1 MPDLTTDL
9 VQAVHHIL
17 KEGNHGGR
25 LPYNGLALF
34 LSICNDNI
42 PSLDIGQ
49 IVVEQEVER
58 ALQAVHRF
66 DTHTTGLATSNVE
79 PLTHENYR
87 LMLGCT
93 KDIIDQLAKFLQ
105 DLSRQVVEQRG
116 GDLEQAGMRELMKK
130 VGGDADDV
138 HLKNL
143 FEQVADLHAV
153 QHIAANGEVVEQL
166 EHLSEQLNAVLSVSK

>member
-1 MPDLTTDL
+1 
-9 VQAVHHIL
+9 
-17 KEGNHGGR
+17 
-25 LPYNGLALF
+25 
-34 LSICNDNI
+34 
-42 PSLDIGQ
+42 
-49 IVVEQEVER
+49 
-58 ALQAVHRF
+58 
-66 DTHTTGLATSNVE
+66 
-79 PLTHENYR
+79 
-87 LMLGCT
+87 MLGCT